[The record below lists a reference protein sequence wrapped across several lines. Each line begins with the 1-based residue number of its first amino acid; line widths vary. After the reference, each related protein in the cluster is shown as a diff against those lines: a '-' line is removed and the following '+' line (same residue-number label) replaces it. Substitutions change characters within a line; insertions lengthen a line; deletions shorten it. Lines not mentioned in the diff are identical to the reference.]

1 MKIRKTIRA
10 AAAVLLISLI
20 LSSCTLFLNTLTYD
34 KDKNLF
40 TDKKTGIAYTNAPS
54 AYEPVEAGEEY
65 AVWKSAGEKVIFSE
79 IKGMN
84 PADWLMEE
92 GKTVFYAERVS
103 LPTLSEMKPH
113 FLYICIEQA
122 YTVVISTIEDAE
134 DIAEL
139 TERWESG
146 EPVVYPATTPD
157 LSYRIKFLSEDYPG
171 LYYSLIY
178 AKYSDGSAYLYSRD
192 SGRCVEAGEI
202 IDLAVV
208 TG

>member
-10 AAAVLLISLI
+10 AAAVLLLTLI

-34 KDKNLF
+34 KDRNLF

-54 AYEPVEAGEEY
+54 TYEPVEAGEEY
-65 AVWKSAGEKVIFSE
+65 AVWKSAGAKVIFSE

-84 PADWLMEE
+84 PAEWLMEE
-92 GKTVFYAERVS
+92 GKTVFYAEGVV

-113 FLYICIEQA
+113 LVYICIEQA
-122 YTVVISTIEDAE
+122 YTVVLSTIEDAG

-146 EPVVYPATTPD
+146 ESVVYPAISPD
-157 LSYRIKFLSEDYPG
+157 LSYRIKFLSQDYPG

-178 AKYSDGSAYLYSRD
+178 AKYSDGGAYLYSRD
-192 SGRCVEAGEI
+192 SGRCVEAGDI
-202 IDLAVV
+202 ISFTV